1 MIDFTSTNIRLWSR
15 LGSCGA
21 FGQAALSLPEAEEK
35 TVILTADVCNFS
47 GLDRFRAGYPDRVY
61 NVGIAEQ
68 NMIGIAAGMAKE
80 GFIPFA
86 ATYAAF
92 ATMRCADQ
100 IKLCMGYMNLPV
112 KLVGLSAGFSA
123 GILGPTHMS
132 LEDVPFMRA
141 LPNVV
146 ILSPADCTAAVKAT
160 LAAAQLDAPVYLRL
174 TGSMNNPI
182 IYKEDFEFEVGKA
195 IELRA
200 GEDIAIIATGSMV
213 HHALKSAELLEQA
226 GFSAEVTDMHTIT
239 PLDREAVE
247 KACAKRLI
255 VTVEEHS
262 DSGGLGGAVAEALAL
277 KPARP
282 PHLILGARGA
292 YPHAGDYPF
301 LLEYSGLTAPQIA
314 ERISETCKEL
324 F

>member
-123 GILGPTHMS
+123 GILGPT
-132 LEDVPFMRA
+132 P
-141 LPNVV
+141 
-146 ILSPADCTAAVKAT
+146 
-160 LAAAQLDAPVYLRL
+160 
-174 TGSMNNPI
+174 
-182 IYKEDFEFEVGKA
+182 
-195 IELRA
+195 
-200 GEDIAIIATGSMV
+200 
-213 HHALKSAELLEQA
+213 
-226 GFSAEVTDMHTIT
+226 T
-239 PLDREAVE
+239 PGT
-247 KACAKRLI
+247 K
-255 VTVEEHS
+255 
-262 DSGGLGGAVAEALAL
+262 LAL
-277 KPARP
+277 FSPKKA
-282 PHLILGARGA
+282 
-292 YPHAGDYPF
+292 
-301 LLEYSGLTAPQIA
+301 LTP
-314 ERISETCKEL
+314 
-324 F
+324 

>member
-21 FGQAALSLPEAEEK
+21 FGQAALSLPETKEK

-47 GLDRFRAGYPDRVY
+47 GLDRFRASYPDRVY

-68 NMIGIAAGMAKE
+68 NMIGIAAGMARE
-80 GFIPFA
+80 GFTPFA
-86 ATYAAF
+86 TTYAAF

-112 KLVGLSAGFSA
+112 KLVGLSAGFSV

-132 LEDVPFMRA
+132 LEDVAFMRA

-146 ILSPADCTAAVKAT
+146 ILSPADCTATVKAA
-160 LAAAQLDAPVYLRL
+160 LAAAQLAAPVYLRL

-200 GEDIAIIATGSMV
+200 GDDIAIIATGSMV
-213 HHALKSAELLEQA
+213 LHALKAAELLEQE
-226 GFSAEVTDMHTIT
+226 GLFAEVLDMHTVT
-239 PLDREAVE
+239 PLDMEAVE
-247 KACAKRLI
+247 KACAKNLI

-262 DSGGLGGAVAEALAL
+262 VIGGMGGAVAEALAL
-277 KPARP
+277 KPSRP
-282 PHLILGARGA
+282 PHLLLGARGA

-301 LLEYSGLTAPQIA
+301 LLEYSGRTAPQIA
-314 ERISETCKEL
+314 GRIFETYKEL